1 MLVSTSNAQQQ
12 GRLEVLDRITFPA
25 WAAAAL
31 LLIAP
36 AAPLAAQDSGVS
48 ASEAIQQ
55 ARKTYGPPPPRK
67 QCKEQG
73 DNEEIV
79 VCAEEEQDDAQFRVK
94 STSDLDP
101 ESREALNDGLPRAP
115 DVAGDGIFKGKGISL
130 GSAPVPAYMFDLSEL
145 PKAPEG
151 SDADLIAKGEKP
163 AD

>member
-1 MLVSTSNAQQQ
+1 MLAFTGTAQQQ
-12 GRLEVLDRITFPA
+12 GRFEVLDRIIFPG

-31 LLIAP
+31 MLIAL
-36 AAPLAAQDSGVS
+36 AAPVTAQDRGVS
-48 ASEAIQQ
+48 ASEAIEQ
-55 ARKTYGPPPPRK
+55 ARKSYGPPPPRK
-67 QCKEQG
+67 QCKQNG

-130 GSAPVPAYMFDLSEL
+130 GSAPVAAYMFDLSEL
-145 PKAPEG
+145 PTAPEG

-163 AD
+163 AN